1 MIYGVKADSVL
12 YETTRLS
19 VYPPHGPEIIL
30 PLLSS
35 IGIYFFLSFFF
46 ILGILFGFVVVVIF
60 WCLFFTVIQKT
71 WLQADSF
78 MKNQSLYIKT

>member
-35 IGIYFFLSFFF
+35 IGMYFFLF
-46 ILGILFGFVVVVIF
+46 
-60 WCLFFTVIQKT
+60 
-71 WLQADSF
+71 
-78 MKNQSLYIKT
+78 SLYWGICLGLSLLLSFGICSSLLPRRLGYKLIHL